1 MTDAV
6 FHLGKPEL
14 VCRWRLAGRSVP
26 LLNRHMRALGARH
39 VRGEA
44 LTANLLGWVK
54 QHIEWS
60 LAEDPSAVAD
70 GVLMIVVDED
80 GQAAMSTGVYEPLAK
95 TSLDDLAARAQTA
108 QTEAAEL
115 GVAPEVLCVV
125 EGGGIVV
132 GLPEEAPA
140 AGALSLIEQ
149 LAQTRGIALRRD
161 PALPYRAVSGLVGG
175 AAFLVSDEHGVVAA
189 EDAAKTRDDAETVAF
204 LSAAFDKLFDAAH

>member
-26 LLNRHMRALGARH
+26 LLNRHMRALGARR

-54 QHIEWS
+54 QHIEWA

-80 GQAAMSTGVYEPLAK
+80 GQAAMSTGAYEPLAK
-95 TSLDDLAARAQTA
+95 TALEDLAARAQTA
-108 QTEAAEL
+108 QTEASEL
-115 GVAPEVLCVV
+115 GVAPEVLCTV
-125 EGGGIVV
+125 EDGGIVV

-161 PALPYRAVSGLVGG
+161 PALPYRAVSGLVYG
-175 AAFLVSDEHGVVAA
+175 APFLVSDEHGVVAA
-189 EDAAKTRDDAETVAF
+189 EGVLKAHDGADTVAF
-204 LSAAFDKLFDAAH
+204 LSAAFEKLYDAAR